1 MSPDNPQSSLLLC
14 FTEKN
19 QDKAQHPTTFHVEK
33 VENKKV
39 GFLEAKDALSPWDR
53 RHHLPDFSS
62 NSTAPNPT
70 QQKTLVLQTQPCN
83 SNPNVQMLEAQ
94 DEIVPGDI
102 RYRLEPL
109 VLAPLQMQLQHSSS
123 QPFKHRWL
131 PFSRTY
137 GERFMPWKTEP
148 KIYHGV
154 KPYHSGAFQSPGQ
167 LPVLGST
174 NPAENSKK
182 PELQPSLLNSPS
194 GNVWLQGEH
203 NMTTPHQ
210 ISFQSPPLGLSI
222 LPVHMQSR
230 KVAPIVRRG
239 HAEYPNQQY
248 QSDFQAPPWSQVLTP
263 DPDKRSHRIDKYIQH
278 VQKGTVGGQHCTAG
292 VHQQPSWSQREMAIL
307 DGKCVAKF
315 DGNTVTKMSYLPSL
329 KPLVKR
335 VKGKFH
341 SNTLGVFKDKF
352 QTETT
357 SKQFFQD
364 WGAQP
369 HVLQEPHYRGNE
381 KLLGSQAPAED
392 ATTWRTTYMPLFT
405 ERLKLCKPKVNG
417 IKSEAS
423 NFSTGHRKSFRPAPK
438 LGSQNQDIRSD

>member
-1 MSPDNPQSSLLLC
+1 
-14 FTEKN
+14 
-19 QDKAQHPTTFHVEK
+19 
-33 VENKKV
+33 
-39 GFLEAKDALSPWDR
+39 
-53 RHHLPDFSS
+53 
-62 NSTAPNPT
+62 
-70 QQKTLVLQTQPCN
+70 
-83 SNPNVQMLEAQ
+83 
-94 DEIVPGDI
+94 
-102 RYRLEPL
+102 
-109 VLAPLQMQLQHSSS
+109 
-123 QPFKHRWL
+123 L

-154 KPYHSGAFQSPGQ
+154 KPYHS
-167 LPVLGST
+167 
-174 NPAENSKK
+174 
-182 PELQPSLLNSPS
+182 
-194 GNVWLQGEH
+194 
-203 NMTTPHQ
+203 
-210 ISFQSPPLGLSI
+210 
-222 LPVHMQSR
+222 VHMQSR

-381 KLLGSQAPAED
+381 KLLAPAED

-405 ERLKLCKPKVNG
+405 ERLKLCKPK
-417 IKSEAS
+417 
-423 NFSTGHRKSFRPAPK
+423 
-438 LGSQNQDIRSD
+438 

>member
-1 MSPDNPQSSLLLC
+1 
-14 FTEKN
+14 
-19 QDKAQHPTTFHVEK
+19 
-33 VENKKV
+33 
-39 GFLEAKDALSPWDR
+39 
-53 RHHLPDFSS
+53 
-62 NSTAPNPT
+62 
-70 QQKTLVLQTQPCN
+70 
-83 SNPNVQMLEAQ
+83 MLEAQ

-315 DGNTVTKMSYLPSL
+315 DGNTVTKGSS
-329 KPLVKR
+329 K
-335 VKGKFH
+335 
-341 SNTLGVFKDKF
+341 
-352 QTETT
+352 T
-357 SKQFFQD
+357 SSK
-364 WGAQP
+364 
-369 HVLQEPHYRGNE
+369 
-381 KLLGSQAPAED
+381 
-392 ATTWRTTYMPLFT
+392 
-405 ERLKLCKPKVNG
+405 LKLPANNSSRTGELNPMCSRNLITEAMRSSWVHRHQLKMQPPGGPLTCPCLLNG
-417 IKSEAS
+417 LNCVS
-423 NFSTGHRKSFRPAPK
+423 P
-438 LGSQNQDIRSD
+438 RSMA